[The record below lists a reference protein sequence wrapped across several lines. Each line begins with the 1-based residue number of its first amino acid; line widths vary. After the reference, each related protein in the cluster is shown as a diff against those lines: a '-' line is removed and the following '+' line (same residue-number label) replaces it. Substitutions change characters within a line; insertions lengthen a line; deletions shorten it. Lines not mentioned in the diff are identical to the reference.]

1 MKNHFGLT
9 LVELLVALTVISIL
23 VALMAPQFGTL
34 TSGSKQASAANA
46 LTTDIAYA
54 RNEAITRNT
63 AVTITAKTGDWNKG
77 WIVSYLSGTTQT
89 LRDISAVPNGVVVSI
104 NPPTLTSLTYKG
116 DGSLSAGVAG
126 TILFCN
132 SNLPSGNTSGLQ
144 IEIANITG
152 RQALNSNV
160 ACP

>member
-9 LVELLVALTVISIL
+9 LVELLVALAIISIL

-34 TSGSKQASAANA
+34 TTGSKQASAANA
-46 LTTDIAYA
+46 LTTDIAYT

-63 AVTITAKTGDWNKG
+63 DITIEAKT
-77 WIVSYLSGTTQT
+77 VGTTKDWANGWTVTDVVSKAQ
-89 LRDISAVPNGVVVSI
+89 LRNVDAVPAGVTV
-104 NPPTLTSLTYKG
+104 TATGTSLTYKG
-116 DGSLSAGVAG
+116 NG
-126 TILFCN
+126 TQSSGATTIKFCN
-132 SNLPSGNTSGLQ
+132 SNLPSPNNSGLQ
-144 IEIANITG
+144 IEIVNITG